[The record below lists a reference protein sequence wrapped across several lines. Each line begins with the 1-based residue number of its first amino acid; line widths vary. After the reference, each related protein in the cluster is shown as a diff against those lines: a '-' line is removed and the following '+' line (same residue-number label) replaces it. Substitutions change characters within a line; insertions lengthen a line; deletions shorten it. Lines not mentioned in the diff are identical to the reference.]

1 MFYKVGDTWSD
12 KATDGY
18 KTLFAY
24 YFYYYRD
31 AKAPLRDSISL
42 ETLKSKKAI
51 GVNCAKFS
59 YAEGPL
65 SFSLILGLTGTL
77 DTLSAEQQRIMKSVY
92 NLQSKTF
99 APSAYDIPPHLKK
112 PEDKIEGL
120 VEEILVMNEELEKMH
135 AGKSNTDEIHII
147 NEMSIKILQSKDDWF
162 RFIGTC
168 IGEGLKTKNTV
179 NTEN

>member
-1 MFYKVGDTWSD
+1 MIIDIKDIEDYKIGQLMDGMIKYKVGDTWSD
-12 KATDGY
+12 KATDAY

-24 YFYYYRD
+24 YYYYYRD

-77 DTLSAEQQRIMKSVY
+77 DTLSSEQQKIMKSVY
-92 NLQSKTF
+92 NL
-99 APSAYDIPPHLKK
+99 
-112 PEDKIEGL
+112 
-120 VEEILVMNEELEKMH
+120 
-135 AGKSNTDEIHII
+135 
-147 NEMSIKILQSKDDWF
+147 
-162 RFIGTC
+162 
-168 IGEGLKTKNTV
+168 
-179 NTEN
+179 